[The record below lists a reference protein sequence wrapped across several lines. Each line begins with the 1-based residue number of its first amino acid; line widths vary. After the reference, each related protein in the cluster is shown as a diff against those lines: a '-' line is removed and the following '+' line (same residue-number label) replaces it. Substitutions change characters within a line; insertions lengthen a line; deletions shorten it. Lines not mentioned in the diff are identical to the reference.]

1 MYVQPEHRQ
10 PENIQ
15 LLTNIA
21 IKKAQEME
29 VSDIDLLIAAD
40 QKGIQALL
48 KPLYFT
54 PTAV

>member
-10 PENIQ
+10 LENIQ

-29 VSDIDLLIAAD
+29 VSDIDL
-40 QKGIQALL
+40 
-48 KPLYFT
+48 
-54 PTAV
+54 